1 MTTTQA
7 EFNVDLSRELGRMM
21 REWQHD
27 QIEAGIARGDPRCYR
42 GGKNFWTHYT
52 ARNGRRMFCWTV
64 RPDTNGDF
72 WSFDYVR
79 HGSGKRTTWKAT
91 PFVRCARRC
100 VAKAKAVRRYRRYHK
115 QQL

>member
-1 MTTTQA
+1 MTA
-7 EFNVDLSRELGRMM
+7 LDLDPMFATMLREL
-21 REWQHD
+21 QHSA
-27 QIEAGIARGDPRCYR
+27 IETGIARGEPRLYR
-42 GGKNFWTHYT
+42 GGRNFWRHF
-52 ARNGRRMFCWTV
+52 AAHNGRRMFCWTV
-64 RPDTNGDF
+64 RPDTNGDY

-115 QQL
+115 QT